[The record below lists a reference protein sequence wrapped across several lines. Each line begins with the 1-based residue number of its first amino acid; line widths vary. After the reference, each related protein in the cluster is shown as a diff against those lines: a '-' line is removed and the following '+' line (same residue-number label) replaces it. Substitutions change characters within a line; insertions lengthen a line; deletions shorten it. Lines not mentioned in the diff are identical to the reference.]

1 MGRMKNYVTKS
12 ISKQIYIAYYLGD
25 KIEIVDIKKAEV
37 NGRVISE
44 LIYEVT
50 NENINLLRD
59 IINYNVKK
67 LNNEQKDEGRRKR
80 SQQLSIYFEKKEQKE
95 KEEEERKKE
104 KEERAK
110 EKEEYKEEEFNAMLE
125 AFMKNDKELIKEFD
139 KRNRKK
145 GRK

>member
-12 ISKQIYIAYYLGD
+12 MAKQLYIGYYIGD
-25 KIEIVDIKKAEV
+25 KIEIVGINKVEED
-37 NGRVISE
+37 GRVISE

-59 IINYNVKK
+59 IINYNVEK
-67 LNNEQKDEGRRKR
+67 LNNEQRDEGRRKR

-95 KEEEERKKE
+95 KEEELREKE
-104 KEERAK
+104 KEQRAK

>member
-12 ISKQIYIAYYLGD
+12 MAKQLYIGYYIGD
-25 KIEIVDIKKAEV
+25 KIEIVGINKVEED
-37 NGRVISE
+37 GRVISE

-67 LNNEQKDEGRRKR
+67 LNNEQRDEGRRKR

-104 KEERAK
+104 E
-110 EKEEYKEEEFNAMLE
+110 EEYKEEEFNAMLK
-125 AFMKNDKELIKEFD
+125 AFMENDKELLKEFD
-139 KRNRKK
+139 KKNRKR